1 MAIQNHD
8 LKSLQSLSY
17 FMVMSS
23 LLVLKVFS
31 FARYDPSLSFSTENW
46 YEIWPA
52 KQMDPL
58 KKKQLVLQVHDSCWL
73 MAYKL

>member
-1 MAIQNHD
+1 
-8 LKSLQSLSY
+8 
-17 FMVMSS
+17 MVMSFF
-23 LLVLKVFS
+23 LILKVFS

-58 KKKQLVLQVHDSCWL
+58 KKKQLVLQVNDSC
-73 MAYKL
+73 